1 MDKKQQLLTL
11 ALCGLVG
18 MAYAG
23 EKEELLKLRNTTT
36 NLIKELVKQGILTQ
50 QAAEEMIK
58 RAEADAEAQAQ
69 QQATAPGHDEP
80 LEPGEVRVPYVPEFV
95 KDEIREQVR
104 KELKADVVKDVVQEA
119 KSKKW
124 GVPDALPEWISR
136 FKLSGDLRLRSQN
149 EFMGS
154 DNITNSGSEAFYRNY
169 QAINTAG
176 GQTAAGNNAFINTKQ
191 DRHRLRERLRLAID
205 AKITEGLNAGVRL
218 ATSNIPDPVSTNQT
232 LGNTG
237 SQYAF
242 NVDRAFL
249 RYDAVDAQGFKWL
262 TLAGGRVANPW
273 YVGGGEFTGGSELVW
288 DTDLS
293 FEGLV
298 GTIRHRLTSSH
309 PTHPEEDN
317 RHSAFFTLGAF
328 PLQESQLTAND
339 KWLFGSQLGVDW
351 GFDNHDVFKM
361 ALAYFDYENIE
372 AVSNKDANPICS
384 TNTALNDLSVPQFVQ
399 FGNTMAIVC
408 NENSSSTSGALP
420 GLYGLASDFNIINF
434 ALAYDLAKFAPYHL
448 IVSGDFA
455 KNIGYDINRVRERT
469 NALAGTSVKDLNDET
484 NAWQVRMDFGWPKV
498 EYTGQWNV
506 FALYKY
512 VERDS
517 VFDAFSDSDFHLGGT
532 NAKGWVVGGNYGLMK
547 NVWATGRWLSTDVIS
562 GPKYSNDILQL
573 DVNTRF

>member
-1 MDKKQQLLTL
+1 MDKKQQLLAL

-69 QQATAPGHDEP
+69 QQAAAPGNDEP

-149 EFMGS
+149 EFMDS
-154 DNITNSGSEAFYRNY
+154 DNNDTFYADY
-169 QAINTAG
+169 QSINAAG
-176 GQTAAGNNAFINTKQ
+176 GITAARNNAFINTRQ

-237 SQYAF
+237 SHYAF

-262 TLAGGRVANPW
+262 TLSGGRVANPW

-298 GTIRHRLTSSH
+298 GTIRHRLTSTH

-328 PLQESQLTAND
+328 PLQESQLTSND

-351 GFDNHDVFKM
+351 GFDNHDVFRM
-361 ALAYFDYENIE
+361 ALAYFDYENVE
-372 AVSNKDANPICS
+372 AVPSRSSNPICS
-384 TNTALNDLSVPQFVQ
+384 NNIPLNDLSVPQFVQ
-399 FGNTMAIVC
+399 FGNTMALIC
-408 NENSSSTSGALP
+408 NENNSSVSGALG

-434 ALAYDLAKFAPYHL
+434 AIAYDLAK
-448 IVSGDFA
+448 IC
-455 KNIGYDINRVRERT
+455 
-469 NALAGTSVKDLNDET
+469 ALSFNYCWRLCE
-484 NAWQVRMDFGWPKV
+484 
-498 EYTGQWNV
+498 
-506 FALYKY
+506 KY
-512 VERDS
+512 R
-517 VFDAFSDSDFHLGGT
+517 L
-532 NAKGWVVGGNYGLMK
+532 
-547 NVWATGRWLSTDVIS
+547 
-562 GPKYSNDILQL
+562 
-573 DVNTRF
+573 